1 MYQKAAIISMM
12 SEEEVKKT
20 GEDIVE
26 LFRSVSLIKE
36 LTMSSLNKMGLRE
49 IYHGNIQC
57 RLRCGKKVRRILKSD
72 LAFLHAST
80 FLESEHISS

>member
-57 RLRCGKKVRRILKSD
+57 RVFLKSEGKEFG
-72 LAFLHAST
+72 LELH
-80 FLESEHISS
+80 LV

>member
-1 MYQKAAIISMM
+1 MM

-36 LTMSSLNKMGLRE
+36 LTMSSLNKMGLRG
-49 IYHGNIQC
+49 IYHGNTQC
-57 RLRCGKKVRRILKSD
+57 IGKVWEKSED
-72 LAFLHAST
+72 NY
-80 FLESEHISS
+80 EK